1 MMKTERH
8 GTYIIALS
16 FLIAFMLTAMPLPDW
31 ATVWRPV
38 WVALVLIYWVMA
50 LPSRVGIG
58 VAWVLG
64 LMIDVLQGTMLGLN
78 ALGYALL
85 AYIIIKSFL
94 RIRVY
99 SLLQQ
104 SLFIGFIIS
113 FYLLL
118 VLWIRSLIETP
129 DINVLYW
136 MPVLTSMFLWPWLFI
151 VLRDIRRKFNV
162 Y

>member
-1 MMKTERH
+1 MIKTKHH
-8 GTYIIALS
+8 GSYIIFTS

-31 ATVWRPV
+31 ATVWRPA

-58 VAWVLG
+58 IAWVLG

-85 AYIIIKSFL
+85 AYFIIKSYQ

-99 SLLQQ
+99 SLVQQ
-104 SLFIGFIIS
+104 SLVVGFIIS
-113 FYLLL
+113 FYLLI
-118 VLWIRSLIETP
+118 VLWIRSLTETP
-129 DINVLYW
+129 DINSLYW

>member
-1 MMKTERH
+1 MKSVERH
-8 GTYIIALS
+8 GSNIIALS
-16 FLIAFMLTAMPLPDW
+16 FLLAFMLTAMPLPEW
-31 ATVWRPV
+31 ATVWRPA

-50 LPSRVGIG
+50 LPNRVGIG
-58 VAWVLG
+58 VAWLLG

-78 ALGYALL
+78 AMGYALL
-85 AYIIIKSFL
+85 AFIIIKSYL

-99 SLLQQ
+99 SLIQQ
-104 SLFIGFIIS
+104 SIIIGFIIS

-118 VLWIRSLIETP
+118 VLWVRSLTETP
-129 DINVLYW
+129 DINGLYW

-151 VLRDIRRKFNV
+151 VLRDVRRKFNV